1 MPDWCPLAVRDDAGA
16 HDAGAFVAGPPR
28 GVLHTTEGSSFA
40 GARSAYATNDSWPH
54 FTVSFEGGVFTAHQH
69 LSVSV
74 AARSLEHR
82 PGTVETNKHSAIQ
95 IEIVGMAAGA
105 PNFPA
110 SYLDGLACIMRW
122 IETNAGVAR
131 SCAVNFVAPGAE
143 TRMTDAQWPAYAGW
157 CGHQHVPHNAH
168 EDPGAI
174 DIAHLLS

>member
-28 GVLHTTEGSSFA
+28 GVLHATEGSSYA
-40 GARSAYATNDSWPH
+40 GARGAYAENDSWPH
-54 FTVSFEGGVFTAHQH
+54 FTVSFEGGVFTARQH
-69 LSVSV
+69 LSVSA

-82 PGTVETNKHSAIQ
+82 PGTVETNKQSAIQ

-105 PNFPA
+105 PDF
-110 SYLDGLACIMRW
+110 SKKYLDGLAGIMRW
-122 IETNAGVAR
+122 IETNVGVAR
-131 SCAVNFVAPGAE
+131 SCAVTFTAPGAE
-143 TRMTDAQWPAYAGW
+143 TRLTDAQWLAYAGW

-174 DIAHLLS
+174 DVGYLL